1 MIYTREDLSKLDQ
14 RFNATFINCLS
25 GFKSLNLIGTKSANK
40 LSNLAIFNSVFHLG
54 ASPPLMGF
62 ISRPTSVA
70 RHTVENIKET
80 GFYTINNVPQLLY
93 VEAHQTSA
101 RYPDHVSEFESCHFT
116 EEYRNSFWAPY
127 VKESAIQIGL
137 RFVRDQLI
145 PENGVH
151 LVIGEIMEVHFP
163 EECLGADGFLDI
175 EKAGSICGNGLD
187 SYHKTT
193 RLARLSYAKPDKW
206 PEPVK

>member
-25 GFKSLNLIGTKSANK
+25 GFKSLNLIGTKSANNQ
-40 LSNLAIFNSVFHLG
+40 SNLAIFNSVFHLG

-80 GFYTINNVPQLLY
+80 GFYTINHVPQPLY

-101 RYPDHVSEFESCHFT
+101 RYPDNVSEFEACHFT
-116 EEYRNSFWAPY
+116 EEYKSSFWAPY

-137 RFVRDQLI
+137 RFIRDQLI
-145 PENGVH
+145 PENKVY